1 MSALASD
8 TLAGLLK
15 LNDLNNADIN
25 VTDLLQAAPVIQSM
39 AAVPASQGGT
49 KHMYMKETGAT
60 GAEFRDVNTG
70 ILNAA
75 SQDEQVTVDL
85 KFIDGSFTRDVALAD
100 AYKDGR
106 AAYMEKEVM
115 RSIRN
120 LFASMEKNLLQ
131 GTGGVTGT
139 GFTGF
144 PDNALVDGLSDT
156 MVVNA
161 TGNGGQSVWFAKTAE
176 DAVAIIAGND
186 GRIDFNYDPD
196 KLVYIQTVASAT
208 PASQRGYMA
217 LAAALSG
224 YFGVQYGN
232 IYGLGRICNLDGTE
246 GKTLTDG
253 MIADMLAK
261 FPVSSFPNVAIM
273 SRSALAQLQKSRT
286 AVNATGA
293 EAPFPTEVFGVPIIV
308 SDHVKLD
315 ESAIS

>member
-25 VTDLLQAAPVIQSM
+25 VTDLLQAAPVVAAM

-49 KHMYMKETGAT
+49 KHLYMKETGAT

-75 SQDEQVTVDL
+75 SQDEQVSVDL

-100 AYKDGR
+100 AYKAGR

-120 LFASMEKNLLQ
+120 LFASLEKNILQ

-144 PDNALVDGLSDT
+144 PDSTAVDALADT
-156 MVVNA
+156 MVVNSG
-161 TGNGGQSVWFAKTAE
+161 GNGGQSVWMARTAE

-208 PASQRGYMA
+208 PANVRGYMA

-224 YFGVQYGN
+224 YFGMQYGN
-232 IYGLGRICNLDGTE
+232 IYGLGRIANVNTTSGH
-246 GKTLTDG
+246 TLTDAK
-253 MIADMLAK
+253 IADLLAK
-261 FPVSSFPNVAIM
+261 FPASSFPNVCIM

-286 AVNATGA
+286 AVNQTGA

-315 ESAIS
+315 EAAVS

>member
-25 VTDLLQAAPVIQSM
+25 VSDLLQRAPVIAAM
-39 AAVPASQGGT
+39 AAVPASQGAT
-49 KHMYMKETGAT
+49 KHLYMKETGAT
-60 GAEFRDVNTG
+60 GAAFRDVNEG

-75 SQDEQVTVDL
+75 SQDEQVSVDL
-85 KFIDGSFTRDVALAD
+85 KFFDGSFTRDVALAD
-100 AYKDGR
+100 GFKDGR

-115 RSIRN
+115 RAIRS
-120 LFASMEKNLLQ
+120 LFAGLEKNLLQ

-144 PDNALVDGLSDT
+144 PDLTTVDALADA
-156 MVVNA
+156 MVIDS
-161 TGNGGQSVWFAKTAE
+161 GGDGGQSVWMARTAE

-196 KLVYIQTVASAT
+196 QLVYVQTVASAT
-208 PASQRGYMA
+208 AANQRGYMA

-232 IYGLGRICNLDGTE
+232 IYGLGRIANVNTTSGH
-246 GKTLTDG
+246 TLTDAK
-253 MIADMLAK
+253 IADLLAK
-261 FPVSSFPNVAIM
+261 FPASSFPNVCIM

-286 AVNATGA
+286 AVNPTGA

-315 ESAIS
+315 ESAVA

>member
-8 TLAGLLK
+8 TLAGILK

-25 VTDLLQAAPVIQSM
+25 VTDLLQAAPVIQAM
-39 AAVPASQGGT
+39 AAVPASQGGNT
-49 KHMYMKETGAT
+49 HKYMKETGAT
-60 GAEFRDVNTG
+60 GAAFRDVNEG

-75 SQDEQVTVDL
+75 SQDEQVTITL
-85 KFIDGSFTRDVALAD
+85 KYFDGSFTRDVALAD

-120 LFASMEKNLLQ
+120 LFAGLEKNLLQ

-144 PDNALVDGLSDT
+144 PDNTLVDGLSDP

-161 TGNGGQSVWFAKTAE
+161 TGNGGQSVWFAKTAV
-176 DAVAIIAGND
+176 DAVALIAGND

-196 KLVYIQTVASAT
+196 SLTYVQTVASAT
-208 PASQRGYMA
+208 AANQRGYMA
-217 LAAALSG
+217 LAASLSG
-224 YFGVQYGN
+224 YFGMQYGN
-232 IYGLGRICNLDGTE
+232 IYGLGRICNLDGAS
-246 GKTLTDG
+246 GKELTDT

-261 FPVSSFPNVAIM
+261 FPVASFPNVCIM
-273 SRSALAQLQKSRT
+273 SRSALAQLRNSRT
-286 AVNATGA
+286 AVNPTGA
-293 EAPFPTEVFGVPIIV
+293 EAPFPTEVYGVRIIV
-308 SDHVKLD
+308 SDHIKLN

>member
-25 VTDLLQAAPVIQSM
+25 VTDLLQAAPVINAM

-49 KHMYMKETGAT
+49 QHLYMKETGAT
-60 GAEFRDVNTG
+60 GAAFRDVNEG

-75 SQDEQVTVDL
+75 SQDEQVTVSL
-85 KFIDGSFTRDVALAD
+85 KYFDGSFTRDVALAD
-100 AYKDGR
+100 AYKGGR

-120 LFASMEKNLLQ
+120 MFAGLEKNLLQ

-144 PDNALVDGLSDT
+144 PDNTLVDGLSDT

-161 TGNGGQSVWFAKTAE
+161 TGNGGQSVWFVKTAE
-176 DAVAIIAGND
+176 DAVAMIAGND
-186 GRIDFNYDPD
+186 GRIDFNYDPE
-196 KLVYIQTVASAT
+196 KLTYIQTVASAT
-208 PASQRGYMA
+208 PANQRGYMA
-217 LAAALSG
+217 LAASLSG

-232 IYGLGRICNLDGTE
+232 IYGLGRICNLDGADN
-246 GKTLTDG
+246 KTLTDG

-261 FPVSSFPNVAIM
+261 FPVSSFPNVCIM

-315 ESAIS
+315 ETAIS